1 MSDFFKFENKE
12 VDFPFYNGIPKLSSA
27 DWIILL
33 LAVIIEI
40 SLIVGVIQIP
50 SVNILFDS
58 IIYPV
63 LYMVVLL
70 IPILYVS
77 KGNFRLI
84 FRKPQKSDIPVVI
97 ICVVVY
103 IIFTLAMAFVL
114 NALGFNL
121 AANSVGGEGISSIVI
136 LFTILVQ
143 LIGEELIKVIVFLLS
158 MGLIYHIIQ
167 DRKISVIVSI
177 AVACIVFGL
186 VHLESYD
193 GNIVQCL
200 LVIGLGCVIHFYPYI
215 KTKNIVNSYL
225 THLLIDLLLFLP
237 SFFATGLI

>member
-1 MSDFFKFENKE
+1 M
-12 VDFPFYNGIPKLSSA
+12 
-27 DWIILL
+27 
-33 LAVIIEI
+33 VI
-40 SLIVGVIQIP
+40 
-50 SVNILFDS
+50 
-58 IIYPV
+58 
-63 LYMVVLL
+63 LL

-84 FRKPQKSDIPVVI
+84 FKKPQNSDIPVVI

-121 AANSVGGEGISSIVI
+121 ATNSVGGEGISSIVI

-143 LIGEELIKVIVFLLS
+143 LIGEELIKVIVFLIS
-158 MGLIYHIIQ
+158 MGLIYHFIK

-186 VHLESYD
+186 VHLGSYN

-200 LVIGLGCVIHFYPYI
+200 LVIGLGCVIHFYLYI

-225 THLLIDLLLFLP
+225 THLLIDLFLFLP

>member
-1 MSDFFKFENKE
+1 M
-12 VDFPFYNGIPKLSSA
+12 
-27 DWIILL
+27 
-33 LAVIIEI
+33 AVIIEI

-63 LYMVVLL
+63 LYMVILL

-84 FRKPQKSDIPVVI
+84 FKKPQNSDIPVVI

-143 LIGEELIKVIVFLLS
+143 LIGEALIKVIVFLIS
-158 MGLIYHIIQ
+158 MGLIYHFIK

-186 VHLESYD
+186 VHLGSYD

-225 THLLIDLLLFLP
+225 THLLIDLFLFLP